1 MRKFEKII
9 RIFKIVSPLFSPS
22 KMKNLSPRQ
31 RKILDA
37 LTQKGDLTMQE
48 IRALSGVSQ
57 ATAYREIQAL
67 TARGLAEKT
76 PGGISLPAP
85 AADLC
90 LHCRRPVN
98 PRLVFHIHLADGARR
113 SACCAHCGL
122 LALGVLDSS
131 RQAIT
136 TDFLHGS
143 LLNAAQAWYVLES
156 SVSPCC
162 RPSALAFAS
171 QADAERFA
179 AAFGGQVHDFHA
191 ALTELSRRMNLTLL

>member
-1 MRKFEKII
+1 
-9 RIFKIVSPLFSPS
+9 
-22 KMKNLSPRQ
+22 MKNLSPRQ

-37 LTQKGDLTMQE
+37 LTQKGDLTMEE
-48 IRALSGVSQ
+48 IRALTGVSQ

-67 TARGLAEKT
+67 AARGLAEKI
-76 PGGISLPAP
+76 PGGITLPAP
-85 AADLC
+85 EADLC

-98 PRLVFHIHLADGARR
+98 PRLVFHIQLADGARR

-122 LALGVLDSS
+122 LALGARKDS
-131 RQAIT
+131 RQAMT

-162 RPSALAFAS
+162 RPSALAFGS
-171 QADAERFA
+171 QAEAERFA

-191 ALTELSRRMNLTLL
+191 TLTELSHRMHLTLL